1 MKVLDRDTGNLLRAV
16 VQPHSATGGK
26 TVAKLATQISCWD
39 VAIEAARHHGIL
51 PMLYAALAANRAAIP
66 PKALELLR
74 SEFERNAFH
83 CFANASELLQVLS
96 AFELA
101 GIPAMPFK
109 GVVLGASAY
118 GDMTARTAGD
128 LDVLIYY
135 RDLLPATRILKD
147 RGYEVITKVR
157 EDGSPVAENYFE
169 YHFERAA
176 DGMVLELRW
185 QLELTQPR
193 YKYNLGMD
201 WVWNAR
207 RTARLAGAEVPHF
220 DAVSELLMLCMH
232 GSKHAWSRLI
242 WICDV
247 AKMLAS
253 EPELDWELARRE
265 ANRVGLWRCLAL
277 GVMLA
282 QRVAGAEVPTAVSRR
297 FDRDRTARKLAEF
310 LDENVVVA
318 PGSMPVG
325 RIPYNIQLLGF
336 RDRAGVILSPEFL
349 RPNEQDRAVV
359 KLPKALESLYY
370 VIRPFRFLIDRSAR

>member
-282 QRVAGAEVPTAVSRR
+282 QRVAGAEVPTAVLRR